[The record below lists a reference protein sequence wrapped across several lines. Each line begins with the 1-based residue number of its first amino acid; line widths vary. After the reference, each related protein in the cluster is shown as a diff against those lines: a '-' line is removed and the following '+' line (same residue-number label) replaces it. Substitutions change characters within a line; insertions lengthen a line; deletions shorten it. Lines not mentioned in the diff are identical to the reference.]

1 MKKAILAAG
10 AVIFLSLSALGQ
22 ETPKAEVFG
31 GYSYFRGDGGAN
43 LHGWNASITGNL
55 NRWFGVTADFSGHY
69 NSGSSSLAIN
79 VPQVPLFTTSVDAN
93 TNIHNFLF
101 GGTFSHRGGERLV
114 PFAHALAGFSR
125 THVDGTSVI
134 TGLGG
139 GTTTTSFSG
148 SDTAFAAAFGG
159 GLDVKLTKKFA
170 FRVVQADYLL
180 TRFGSGTQSNAR
192 ISTGIVF
199 RFGEK

>member
-10 AVIFLSLSALGQ
+10 AVILLSLSALGQ

-43 LHGWNASITGNL
+43 LHGWNGSITGNL

-69 NSGSSSLAIN
+69 NSNSSSLAVN
-79 VPQVPLFTTSVDAN
+79 LPQVPILATSVDAS
-93 TNIHNFLF
+93 TKVHNFLF

-114 PFAHALAGFSR
+114 PFGHALAGFSR
-125 THVDGTSVI
+125 TDVSGTAVV
-134 TGLGG
+134 TGLGSIV
-139 GTTTTSFSG
+139 TTRFSG
-148 SDTAFAAAFGG
+148 DDTAFAAAFGG
-159 GLDVKLTKKFA
+159 GLDVKLTRSFA

-180 TRFGSGTQSNAR
+180 TKFGRGTQSNAR

>member
-22 ETPKAEVFG
+22 EPPKAEVFG
-31 GYSYFRGDGGAN
+31 GYSYFRGDGGGN
-43 LHGWNASITGNL
+43 LHGWNAEITGNL

-69 NSGSSSLAIN
+69 NSNSSSLVAN
-79 VPQVPLFTTSVDAN
+79 VPEIPIFSSSVDAS
-93 TNIHNFLF
+93 TKVHNFLF
-101 GGTFSHRGGERLV
+101 GGTFSHRGSESLV

-125 THVDGTSVI
+125 TDVNGTAVV
-134 TGLGG
+134 TGLGPTL
-139 GTTTTSFSG
+139 TTRFSG
-148 SDTAFAAAFGG
+148 NDTGFAAAFGG
-159 GLDVKLTKKFA
+159 GLDVKLTRSFA

-180 TRFGSGTQSNAR
+180 TRFGRGTQSNAR

>member
-10 AVIFLSLSALGQ
+10 AVIFLSLSALAQ
-22 ETPKAEVFG
+22 ETPKGEVFG

-43 LHGWNASITGNL
+43 LHGWNGSITGNL

-69 NSGSSSLAIN
+69 NSGSSN
-79 VPQVPLFTTSVDAN
+79 VAVNIPQIPLFTTSVDAN
-93 TNIHNFLF
+93 SNIHNFLF
-101 GGTFSHRGGERLV
+101 GGTFSHRGSETLV

-125 THVDGTSVI
+125 SHVDGTAV
-134 TGLGG
+134 TNVLGG
-139 GTTTTSFSG
+139 TSVTSFSG

-159 GLDVKLTKKFA
+159 GLDVKLNKKFA

-180 TRFGSGTQSNAR
+180 TRFGRGTQSNAR